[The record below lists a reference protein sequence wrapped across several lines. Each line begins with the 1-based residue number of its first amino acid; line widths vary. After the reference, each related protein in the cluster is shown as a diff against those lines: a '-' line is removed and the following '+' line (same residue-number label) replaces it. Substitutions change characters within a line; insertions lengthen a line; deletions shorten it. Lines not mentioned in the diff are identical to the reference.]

1 MDTIAVIK
9 ARHSIRR
16 YRPVAVPNAV
26 LTDLIDCAR
35 LAPTGY
41 NSQPWVFVVV
51 TDPAVRGQIA
61 AIARYGSFIRQ
72 AGACIAAFARS
83 DAETYVEDCCAAT
96 ENIIIAAGA
105 YGLGTCW
112 VNAHRKTHSQAIAK
126 LLGAPADYELVTL
139 LAVGYPDEEKKTAK
153 KPLTD
158 VLRWNHFDGTDA
170 NA

>member
-9 ARHSIRR
+9 ARRSIRR

-61 AIARYGSFIRQ
+61 DIARYGGFIRQ
-72 AGACIAAFARS
+72 AGACIAVFARS
-83 DAETYVEDCCAAT
+83 DAETYVEDSCAAT

-112 VNAHRKTHSQAIAK
+112 VNAYRKSHSQAIEK

-139 LAVGYPDEEKKTAK
+139 LAVGYSDEEKKTAK

-158 VLRWNHFDGTDA
+158 VLRWNHFNGTDA